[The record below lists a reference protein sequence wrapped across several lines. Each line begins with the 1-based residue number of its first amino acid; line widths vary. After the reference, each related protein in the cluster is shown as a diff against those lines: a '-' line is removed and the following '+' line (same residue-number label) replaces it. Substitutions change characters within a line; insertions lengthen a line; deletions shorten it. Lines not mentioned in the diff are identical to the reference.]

1 MVTGTIGLPEPLAP
15 AMPELHDR
23 PLGTSPEHKVLH
35 AVAQTGSRLVGD
47 RFLASYLT
55 DCLHMV
61 GGLGPIHKLLLANAG
76 QKHGATP
83 ETITRL
89 VAQAE
94 DNMRWVSEMQA
105 EDYHRVNVLA
115 FLSLWSAYET
125 GTENIIAAA
134 LGTINSAATSAAD
147 KFARGTYDMAAWP
160 WSDEKCLEIAQKLD
174 QKAKQKTP
182 DGGWD
187 IAARLTTL
195 FGWLGADIAIPTNTS
210 NTLNEASMVR
220 NVLLH
225 RYGRLGP
232 RDIERAPHL
241 AVNENN
247 AVQITRSRLSQYS
260 QAVNETHIAVMQG
273 VYAAGW
279 K

>member
-1 MVTGTIGLPEPLAP
+1 MV
-15 AMPELHDR
+15 
-23 PLGTSPEHKVLH
+23 S
-35 AVAQTGSRLVGD
+35 
-47 RFLASYLT
+47 
-55 DCLHMV
+55 
-61 GGLGPIHKLLLANAG
+61 GLGPSHALALAETG
-76 QKHGATP
+76 QRRGAAP
-83 ETITRL
+83 ELIKKL
-89 VAQAE
+89 VARAE

-115 FLSLWSAYET
+115 FLSLWSAYES

-147 KFARGTYDMAAWP
+147 RFSRGTYDMAAWP
-160 WSDEKCLEIAQKLD
+160 WSDEICLEIAQKLD

-187 IAARLTTL
+187 VAARLATL
-195 FGWLGADIAIPTNTS
+195 FGWLGANLAIPPSTAIK
-210 NTLNEASMVR
+210 LNEASMVR

-225 RYGRLGP
+225 RYGRLAP

-241 AVNENN
+241 AENENH
-247 AVQITRSRLSQYS
+247 AVQITRKRLGEYS
-260 QAVNETHIAVMQG
+260 QAVNETHIAVMRG

>member
-1 MVTGTIGLPEPLAP
+1 MKTKRALIALVLCTVLLTSIGCAARSSTQESIAYSEP
-15 AMPELHDR
+15 
-23 PLGTSPEHKVLH
+23 
-35 AVAQTGSRLVGD
+35 
-47 RFLASYLT
+47 AS
-55 DCLHMV
+55 
-61 GGLGPIHKLLLANAG
+61 
-76 QKHGATP
+76 
-83 ETITRL
+83 
-89 VAQAE
+89 
-94 DNMRWVSEMQA
+94 
-105 EDYHRVNVLA
+105 
-115 FLSLWSAYET
+115 
-125 GTENIIAAA
+125 
-134 LGTINSAATSAAD
+134 
-147 KFARGTYDMAAWP
+147 GTYDMAAWP

>member
-1 MVTGTIGLPEPLAP
+1 MVTGTIGLPELFAP
-15 AMPELHDR
+15 AMPELQDR
-23 PLGTSPEHKVLH
+23 PLGTSPEHKVLQAMH
-35 AVAQTGSRLVGD
+35 LTGSRLVGD

-61 GGLGPIHKLLLANAG
+61 GGLGPVHKVLLADAG
-76 QKHGATP
+76 LKRGAAP

-115 FLSLWSAYET
+115 FLSLWSAYES

-134 LGTINSAATSAAD
+134 LETINSAATAAAD
-147 KFARGTYDMAAWP
+147 KFARGTYDMASWP
-160 WSDEKCLEIAQKLD
+160 WSDEKCLEMAQKLD

-187 IAARLTTL
+187 VAARLTTL
-195 FGWLGADIAIPTNTS
+195 FGWLGADVAIPPHAS

-241 AVNENN
+241 AVNANN
-247 AVQITRSRLSQYS
+247 AVQITRERLGQYS
-260 QAVNETHIAVMQG
+260 QAVNETHIAVMEG

>member
-61 GGLGPIHKLLLANAG
+61 GGLGPLHKVLLADAG
-76 QKHGATP
+76 QKRGAAP

-115 FLSLWSAYET
+115 FLSLWSAHET
-125 GTENIIAAA
+125 GNENIVAAA
-134 LGTINSAATSAAD
+134 VGTINSVATSAAS
-147 KFARGTYDMAAWP
+147 KFSRGRYDMEDWP
-160 WSDEKCLEIAQKLD
+160 WPDEKCLEIAQKLD
-174 QKAKQKTP
+174 QKAKSETP

-187 IAARLTTL
+187 TAARLTTL
-195 FGWLGADIAIPTNTS
+195 FSWLGANVVIPAHAS

-241 AVNENN
+241 AVYENN
-247 AVQITRSRLSQYS
+247 AVQITRKRLSEYS
-260 QAVNETHIAVMQG
+260 QAVNETHIAVAQG
-273 VYAAGW
+273 VTAAGW

>member
-1 MVTGTIGLPEPLAP
+1 
-15 AMPELHDR
+15 MPELQDR
-23 PLGTSPEHKVLH
+23 PLGTSPEHKVLY
-35 AVAQTGSRLVGD
+35 ALGQTSSRLVGD

-61 GGLGPIHKLLLANAG
+61 SGLGPAHALALAETG
-76 QKHGATP
+76 QKQGAEP
-83 ETITRL
+83 ELNTIL
-89 VAQAE
+89 FAQAE

-105 EDYHRVNVLA
+105 EDYHRINVLA
-115 FLSLWSAYET
+115 FLSLWAAHET

-134 LGTINSAATSAAD
+134 LGTINSAATSAAG
-147 KFARGTYDMAAWP
+147 KFPPGRYGIGDWP

-174 QKAKQKTP
+174 QKAKSETP

-187 IAARLTTL
+187 VAARLTRL
-195 FGWLGADIAIPTNTS
+195 LGWLGATIAIPS
-210 NTLNEASMVR
+210 NASIKLNEASMVR

-247 AVQITRSRLSQYS
+247 AVQITRKRLGEYS

-273 VYAAGW
+273 VHAAGW